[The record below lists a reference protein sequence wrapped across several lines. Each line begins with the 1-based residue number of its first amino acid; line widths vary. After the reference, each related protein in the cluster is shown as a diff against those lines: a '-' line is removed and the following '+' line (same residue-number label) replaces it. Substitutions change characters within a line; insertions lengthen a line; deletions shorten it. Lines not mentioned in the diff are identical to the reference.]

1 MKRLDSLGNR
11 GSTLQEFSAAG
22 KGEGGLYTISRASD
36 QKNAKIFW
44 WPKNSPKT
52 IFKNRAK
59 PPNYRRRIAKCV
71 ESDLSSPSVPKI
83 HLSDEEPILR

>member
-22 KGEGGLYTISRASD
+22 KGEGGLYTISRASN

-44 WPKNSPKT
+44 
-52 IFKNRAK
+52 
-59 PPNYRRRIAKCV
+59 
-71 ESDLSSPSVPKI
+71 
-83 HLSDEEPILR
+83 